1 LRPSCWRRRAKFAG
15 STAASGEMSA
25 FIGSIGESLDA
36 KKISALIAKAI
47 GIKIA
52 IRLIK
57 NETN

>member
-1 LRPSCWRRRAKFAG
+1 
-15 STAASGEMSA
+15 MSA